1 MFIILNYLYIVDK
14 YAFEWFNIPEE
25 ICQIG
30 IKGGEKMETRQMFG
44 RTQIYTDAATITADN
59 VVAVLENALKVHSQN
74 KSDIEY
80 LWDYY
85 RGKTPILDKIKE
97 VRESINHKINVNRA
111 NEIVTFKKGYG
122 FGEPIQYIRC
132 GTDDTQSDE
141 VQKLNEYMRLSGKHA
156 KDSELAEW
164 LYVCGLG
171 MRMVVPGDEEE
182 PLRVYTLDPRHS
194 FVVRYNG
201 LGEPVVM
208 GVKTVTT
215 ENGDDVH
222 SVYTKD
228 AYYEIINSKIIKSE
242 PHALEDVPIF
252 QYKSSQAMLG
262 SFEIVLPLLDAI
274 NELESNRMDD
284 VVQFVNSFLALLG
297 GSIDE
302 DTYNK
307 LEEYKML
314 CLPEGVDAKYLS
326 VALHQSD
333 MQIQADSLYEYVLTI
348 CGVPNRNGGS
358 STSDTGAAT
367 IFRDGWQMAESHM
380 KSVEIEF
387 KEAEKRFLKMSLRI
401 LKGMIGLEL
410 ALKNIE
416 IKFSRRNYDNLQ
428 TKSQVLT
435 TLLNN
440 PKIHPEL
447 AFLHSGLFL
456 DPESAYLQS
465 REWWET
471 NELKEQEDL
480 NNYAKSLGDD
490 DGEESVS
497 EN

>member
-1 MFIILNYLYIVDK
+1 MPNRH
-14 YAFEWFNIPEE
+14 E
-25 ICQIG
+25 
-30 IKGGEKMETRQMFG
+30 GGEKMDTRQMFG
-44 RTQIYTDAATITADN
+44 RTQIYTDVATITANN
-59 VVAVLENALKVHSQN
+59 VAEVLENALKVHSQN
-74 KSDIEY
+74 RSDIEY

-85 RGKTPILDKIKE
+85 RGKTPILNKVKE

-122 FGEPIQYIRC
+122 FGEPIQYIRR
-132 GTDDTQSDE
+132 GIDDEQSDE
-141 VQKLNEYMRLSGKHA
+141 VQKLNEYMFLSGKHA

-171 MRMVVPGDEEE
+171 MRMVLPGDEEE
-182 PLRVYTLDPRHS
+182 PLRVYTLDPRDC

-208 GVKTVTT
+208 GVKTIVK
-215 ENGDDVH
+215 ENGDEVH

-228 AYYEIINSKIIKSE
+228 AYYEVIIGKVVKIE
-242 PHALEDVPIF
+242 PHALEDVPIHE
-252 QYKSSQAMLG
+252 YPANKARLG
-262 SFEIVLPLLDAI
+262 CFEIVLPLLDAI

-284 VVQFVNSFLALLG
+284 IVQFVNSFLALLG
-297 GSIDE
+297 GTIDN
-302 DTYNK
+302 DTYEK
-307 LEEYKML
+307 LEAFKML

-326 VALHQSD
+326 TPLQQAD
-333 MQIQADSLYEYVLTI
+333 IQIQADSLYEYVLTI

-380 KSVEIEF
+380 KSVEVEF
-387 KEAEKRFLKMSLRI
+387 KESEKRFLKMALRI
-401 LKGMIGLEL
+401 LKGMVGLDL
-410 ALKNIE
+410 SLKNIE
-416 IKFSRRNYDNLQ
+416 IKFSLRNYDNLQ

-435 TLLNN
+435 TMLNN

-447 AFLHSGLFL
+447 AYTHCGLFL

-465 REWWET
+465 KEWWE
-471 NELKEQEDL
+471 ESERKDQEEMDR
-480 NNYAKSLGDD
+480 YAKSLGDD
-490 DGEESVS
+490 NGEESVS

>member
-1 MFIILNYLYIVDK
+1 
-14 YAFEWFNIPEE
+14 
-25 ICQIG
+25 
-30 IKGGEKMETRQMFG
+30 METRQIFG
-44 RTQIYTDAATITADN
+44 RTQIYTDVDVITAEN
-59 VVAVLENALKVHSQN
+59 VADVLENALKVHSQN
-74 KSDIEY
+74 QTDIEY

-85 RGKTPILDKIKE
+85 RGKTPILNKTKE
-97 VRESINHKINVNRA
+97 VRESINHMINVNRA

-122 FGEPIQYIRC
+122 FGEPIQYIRR
-132 GTDDTQSDE
+132 GIDDTQSDE
-141 VQKLNEYMRLSGKHA
+141 VQKLNEYMFLSGKHA

-171 MRMVVPGDEEE
+171 MRMVLPGDEEE

-208 GVKTVTT
+208 GVKTITK
-215 ENGDDVH
+215 EDGDAVH

-228 AYYEIINSKIIKSE
+228 AYYEVINGKVTKSE
-242 PHALEDVPIF
+242 PHALCDVPMF
-252 QYKSSQAMLG
+252 EYPANKARLG

-284 VVQFVNSFLALLG
+284 VVQFVNSFLALVG
-297 GSIDE
+297 GTIDD
-302 DTYNK
+302 DTYKK

-326 VALHQSD
+326 VAMQQSD

-367 IFRDGWQMAESHM
+367 IFRDGWEMAESHM

-387 KEAEKRFLKMSLRI
+387 KEADKRFLKMALRI
-401 LKGMIGLEL
+401 LKDMVGLDL
-410 ALKNIE
+410 ALKNVE

-428 TKSQVLT
+428 TKSQVLISM
-435 TLLNN
+435 LNN

-447 AFLHSGLFL
+447 AFAHSGLFL

-465 REWWET
+465 KEWWEE
-471 NELKEQEDL
+471 NERKEQEEMDR
-480 NNYAKSLGDD
+480 YAKSLVGDD

-497 EN
+497 ENR